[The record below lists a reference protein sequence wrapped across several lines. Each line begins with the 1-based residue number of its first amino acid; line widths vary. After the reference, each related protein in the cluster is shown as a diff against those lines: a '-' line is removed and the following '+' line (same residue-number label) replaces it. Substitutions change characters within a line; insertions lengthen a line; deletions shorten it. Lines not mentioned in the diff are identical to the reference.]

1 MASTAVFEF
10 TDANFATEA
19 MQSSQPIVVD
29 FWAEWCAPCRALA
42 PVIDELAADFE
53 GTAKIGKLDIDSNKE
68 VALQFSIM
76 SIPTVVILKD
86 GKLVKKFTGIAKKED
101 LAAAI
106 NGAM

>member
-53 GTAKIGKLDIDSNKE
+53 GTAKIGKNNGGNHGMKNKNMLSEETTLVYKDSLTNHFYQQNIR
-68 VALQFSIM
+68 L
-76 SIPTVVILKD
+76 L
-86 GKLVKKFTGIAKKED
+86 
-101 LAAAI
+101 
-106 NGAM
+106 

>member
-53 GTAKIGKLDIDSNKE
+53 GTAKIGKLDIDANRE
-68 VALQFSIM
+68 VALQFGIM
-76 SIPTVVILKD
+76 SIPTIMVLKN
-86 GKLVKKFTGIAKKED
+86 GELVKKFVGISSKED
-101 LAAAI
+101 LAAAV